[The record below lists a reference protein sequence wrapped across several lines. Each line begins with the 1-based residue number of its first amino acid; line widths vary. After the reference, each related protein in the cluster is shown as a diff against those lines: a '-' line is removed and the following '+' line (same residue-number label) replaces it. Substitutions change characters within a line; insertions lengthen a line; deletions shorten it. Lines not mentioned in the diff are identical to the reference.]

1 MKQDAR
7 IPQKEFGRLVAALR
21 REHMDEQGNVWSQDE
36 LAKQTGLPKETIANI
51 EIGRKKL
58 LSTDIL
64 LQLAEA
70 FNLTSDERMEFF
82 LAANRIEEQQIAQRT
97 ASPQA
102 VLNNLIQTLERTYA
116 PAYIIDTYC
125 DLLAVNMA
133 ALRFYSV
140 AEEHATLMAAEPARM
155 NMLSYVFSPEW
166 NKQDVMAEQD
176 WKHYAYANMTLF
188 RTYTLRFR
196 STPYFASL
204 LSQML
209 RWPLF
214 KRYWQDLP
222 YTESD
227 YSIDS
232 EYVRMC
238 SPDLGPVSC
247 YSTMYRVI
255 TRYGYLLLVTNI
267 PTDARTAQVVYDL
280 VQQGGTQVHCFAPWP
295 EKDLLD

>member
-1 MKQDAR
+1 MN
-7 IPQKEFGRLVAALR
+7 
-21 REHMDEQGNVWSQDE
+21 EQGHEWSQDY
-36 LAKQTGLPKETIANI
+36 LAKKTDLPKETIANI

-97 ASPQA
+97 ECPQA
-102 VLNNLIQTLERTYA
+102 ILNNLIQTLERTYA

-125 DLLAVNMA
+125 DLLAVNVA
-133 ALRFYSV
+133 ALKFYSV
-140 AEEHATLMAAEPARM
+140 TEEHATLMATEPVRT

-166 NKQDVMAEQD
+166 NKQDVMTEQD

-188 RTYTLRFR
+188 RTFTLRFR

-222 YTESD
+222 YAESD

-238 SPDLGPVSC
+238 SPDLGPVNC

-280 VQQGGTQVHCFAPWP
+280 IQQDGTRVHCFAPWP
-295 EKDLLD
+295 EKVLSDERGCNRLKNENI